1 MKKQIALCL
10 CLVTAGCAS
19 TSVTQVSQNQFILST
34 SAAPACGATGSQRVA
49 SKMAAVE
56 TLRRG
61 YQRYMIAGMQAQN
74 NVSVVTTPVTGS
86 YTTGTVNTV
95 GNTSYGTFNTTYT
108 GGDTIVSGSRDTQL
122 GVVMFNPGD
131 AGFSNALDAR
141 AQLGENWQELV
152 ETGINNCSQV

>member
-1 MKKQIALCL
+1 MRKPIVLLL
-10 CLVTAGCAS
+10 CLVAAGCAS

-34 SAAPACGATGSQRVA
+34 SAAPVCGATGSQRVA

-56 TLRRG
+56 TLKRG
-61 YQRYMIAGMQAQN
+61 YDRYMIAGMQAQN
-74 NVSVVTTPVTGS
+74 NVSVATTPVTGA

-108 GGDTIVSGSRDTQL
+108 GGNPIVTGSRDTQL
-122 GVVMFNPGD
+122 GVVMFKPGD
-131 AGFSNALDAR
+131 AGYSNALDAK

-152 ETGINNCSQV
+152 KTGINNCNQV